1 MKTTALIAAM
11 TVVLGLA
18 ACDKSNDGRTV
29 GQKVGETVDQAV
41 ASADKAT
48 KDVRD
53 SAKKSVDE
61 AAEKTKEKTAE
72 VSKSVDDMAITAGI
86 KAGLAKDKELSA
98 LRVNVDT
105 KQGRV
110 SLYGSAPNEAARE
123 RATQIASAEKGVSG
137 VDNKLA
143 IENH

>member
-1 MKTTALIAAM
+1 MKTTALIAAIALM
-11 TVVLGLA
+11 LGLA

-29 GQKVGETVDQAV
+29 GQKVGESVDQAV

-48 KDVRD
+48 KDVRE
-53 SAKKSVDE
+53 SAKKGVDE
-61 AAEKTKEKTAE
+61 AAEKTREKSAE
-72 VSKSVDDMAITAGI
+72 MAKSVDDVAITAGI

-105 KQGRV
+105 KGGRV

-123 RATQIASAEKGVSG
+123 RATQIASAEKGVTG